1 MRTTTPVPADEAQRR
16 ELLSAIGDD
25 VGGAVLAVLATRP
38 STQAHIIDASGVER
52 SGVSRSLARLRQLGL
67 VESGRGREATHS
79 LSARPEL
86 LELLAVADR
95 LTVAITER
103 RAGVQRALAQ
113 KSALAARKARIES
126 GASASQ
132 AARGAADSSQ

>member
-1 MRTTTPVPADEAQRR
+1 VRTTTTPVPADEAQRR

-25 VGGAVLAVLATRP
+25 VGAAVLAVLATRP

-67 VESGRGREATHS
+67 VESGRGREAAHS

-95 LTVAITER
+95 LAVAITER
-103 RAGVQRALAQ
+103 RAAAQRALAQ
-113 KSALAARKARIES
+113 ESALAARKARTES
-126 GASASQ
+126 GASGSSGGAEG
-132 AARGAADSSQ
+132 AR